1 MKTLSI
7 ILASMLSFSALA
19 TCESY
24 IDTSYS
30 TTVIDKSVR
39 TFNEEN
45 GYWDS
50 CTPFKKP
57 IKILIDTNVK
67 DSIDTFNEENGYW

>member
-1 MKTLSI
+1 
-7 ILASMLSFSALA
+7 
-19 TCESY
+19 
-24 IDTSYS
+24 
-30 TTVIDKSVR
+30 VSVR